1 MFRRR
6 LDPRLHSN
14 HRTRRRLDKFA
25 VLFLIAALANSLSFN
40 STAVAGYLAT
50 CFEEDGDTTISACTA
65 FLASGVGSSGVK
77 SQAHILRGNA
87 YFKKGNYDQALND
100 FNKAI
105 KLVPSNPIA
114 VNNRG
119 NIEARLGLYDKA
131 IADYTEA
138 IHWKP
143 EYANAFNNR
152 CFAYNA
158 RGRPAQGRPD
168 GNPEGDTEGDY
179 EKAAHDCRRAIAL
192 DTGQTNFYVGLGNAL
207 NNKKDFDKAL
217 QAYDLA
223 IQLDAKNA
231 KAFLGR
237 CSVNIGIKNFNSAID
252 DCSHAIQ
259 LDPTDPVGWNNRC
272 WARAI
277 VEQLKEQLKSALDDC
292 NQALKILDNN
302 PFYLDSRALIFLKM
316 GSFDSAI
323 ADYDRALLLQP
334 NETSSLYG
342 RGIAK
347 LNKGDVAGGNDDIN
361 AAKQKDKDSSI
372 VDTFRGYGVQ

>member
-1 MFRRR
+1 MSRGR

-40 STAVAGYLAT
+40 STAVAGHLAT
-50 CFEEDGDTTISACTA
+50 CFQEDDDTAISACTA
-65 FLASGVGSSGVK
+65 FLASGEGSSGAK

-100 FNKAI
+100 YNDAI
-105 KLVPSNPIA
+105 KLVPSNPVA

-119 NIEARLGLYDKA
+119 NIEARLGQYDKA
-131 IADYTEA
+131 IADYSEA
-138 IHWKP
+138 IHLNP
-143 EYANAFNNR
+143 GYANAFNNR

-158 RGRPAQGRPD
+158 RGAQGAQGRPD
-168 GNPEGDTEGDY
+168 GNPEGHTEGDY

-192 DTGQTNFYVGLGNAL
+192 DTEQTNFYLGLGNAL

-237 CSVNIGIKNFNSAID
+237 CSVNIGIKNFNSAIV
-252 DCSHAIQ
+252 DCSQAIQ
-259 LDPTDPVGWNNRC
+259 LDPTDPIAWNNRC
-272 WARAI
+272 FARAI
-277 VEQLKEQLKSALDDC
+277 FEQLKEQLKSALDDC
-292 NQALKILDNN
+292 NQALKILENN
-302 PFYLDSRALIFLKM
+302 PFYLNSRGLIFLKM

-334 NETSSLYG
+334 DETSSLYG

-361 AAKQKDKDSSI
+361 AAKQKDASI